1 MIQYSNSQDLVQSA
15 TLVLPFEHVRAA
27 DLPCVG
33 GKGANLGELAA
44 AGLPVPPGFCVTTAA
59 FERFLDSIACAE
71 GLYASLDALP
81 PDDVERARQVG
92 QRVRDVLHQS
102 PIPADIAHAL
112 VEEWQALGAEHGF
125 AVRSSATTEDLP
137 DASFAGQHDSVLNVR
152 GETALLNAVRT
163 CWASLFADRA
173 ILYRLRQGIDH
184 RSARMAVVVQC
195 MVEPHVSGIM
205 FTADP
210 VTGNRAHI
218 VINASYGLG
227 EALVT
232 GMVAPDR
239 YEVDKRR
246 RRVVTQEVVDKRL
259 LLRALPGAGGVERVE
274 VPPTLRTAPAL
285 TDAQAIKLAALGA
298 RIEAHYGSPQ
308 DIEWALDAERFV
320 MLQARPITTLYP
332 RPRPAPAD
340 DSLHVYFSFSHFQV
354 MTDPLPDL
362 VMSLW
367 RMIFPAGRP
376 PGAIENPFVAV
387 AGGRLYIDLSPL
399 LRHRLLGR
407 SVPAALANLDAL
419 AAQAIATVAA
429 RPAFRRQGQAL
440 RTRTL
445 LRWQAP
451 LLRRTLVR
459 LFWSP
464 PEGASEVG
472 LRLMDRSL
480 ARAEARLAAA
490 PDTTARLMVA
500 VALLHE
506 VAPTILRAWIPYF
519 VAGELAHRLLERL
532 LRGAAA
538 PDDLVAAV
546 RGLHGNVVTGMNLA
560 VGDLADSVRQS
571 PELARHLARAGVDTR
586 TLVDTAAALPGG
598 AAFAAAWQ
606 RFIARYGMRAPA
618 EIDLR
623 RPRWHEDPASLLR
636 MVLSNVRENDVGAH
650 HAHYQQLAAE
660 GAAAAQRLVQA
671 ARRGRWGR
679 LRAPLVRRL
688 VRVTR
693 QLLPT
698 RDHHKFWLIRLLG
711 LVKPV
716 LLEAGRQLVAARRIA
731 EVDDVWFLT
740 MPELQAALRSS
751 PEPLH
756 SLVAERRRAFARF
769 HNLRPP
775 RVITS
780 DGEVPIVTP
789 TAVNLPP
796 GALSGTP
803 ASSGSVEG
811 RARVVR
817 DPLAATL
824 NHGEILVAP
833 FTDPGWTPLFITAA
847 AVVTEVGGVMTHGSV
862 IAREYGIPAVVG
874 VVDATSRIRTGQH
887 IRVNGTAGYVE
898 LLEPSIISAPGR
910 VE

>member
-1 MIQYSNSQDLVQSA
+1 MIQHSDNQQLVQSA
-15 TLVLPFEHVRAA
+15 SLVLPFNQVRAA
-27 DLPCVG
+27 DLPRVG
-33 GKGANLGELAA
+33 GKGANLGELTA
-44 AGLPVPPGFCVTTAA
+44 AGLPVPPGFSVTTAA
-59 FERFLDSIACAE
+59 FERFLESVDCMDS
-71 GLYASLDALP
+71 LYASLDTLP
-81 PDDVERARQVG
+81 SDDVERVRQVG
-92 QRVRDVLHQS
+92 QRMRDVLSQS
-102 PIPADIAHAL
+102 PIPADVAEVV
-112 VEEWQALGAEHGF
+112 VEAWQALGTEHGF

-137 DASFAGQHDSVLNVR
+137 GASFAGQHDSVLNVR
-152 GETALLNAVRT
+152 GETALLDAVHT
-163 CWASLFADRA
+163 CWVSLFTDRA

-184 RSARMAVVVQC
+184 RSARMAVVVQR
-195 MVEPHVSGIM
+195 MVEPDVSGIM

-210 VTGNRAHI
+210 VTGSRARI

-232 GMVAPDR
+232 GLVAPDR

-246 RRVVTQEVVDKRL
+246 QRVVTQEVVDKPL
-259 LLRALPGAGGVERVE
+259 QLRSLPGSGGVERVD
-274 VPPTLRTAPAL
+274 VAPTLRAAPAL
-285 TDAQAIKLAALGA
+285 TDAQAIELAALGA
-298 RIEAHYGSPQ
+298 RIETHYSSPQ
-308 DIEWALDAERFV
+308 DIEWALDAGRFL

-332 RPRPAPAD
+332 VPRPAPHD
-340 DSLHVYFSFSHFQV
+340 DALHVYFSFSHFQV

-376 PGAIENPFVAV
+376 PGATENPFMAV
-387 AGGRLYIDLSPL
+387 AGGRLYLDLSSV

-407 SVPAALANLDAL
+407 IVPAALTNLDTL
-419 AAQAIATVAA
+419 AAQAIKTVTS
-429 RPAFRRQGQAL
+429 RPDFRRHGPTL
-440 RTRTL
+440 RSRTL
-445 LRWQAP
+445 LAWQAP

-459 LFWSP
+459 LFWSR
-464 PEGASEVG
+464 PEGATDVG
-472 LRLMDRSL
+472 LRLMDRDL

-490 PDTTARLMVA
+490 PDTTARISIA

-506 VAPTILRAWIPYF
+506 IAPTILRAWIPYF

-532 LRGAAA
+532 LRGVAA

-560 VGDLADSVRQS
+560 VGDLADIVRQA
-571 PELARHLARAGVDTR
+571 PELARHLDQPAVDAR
-586 TLVDTAAALPGG
+586 TLVGTAAALPGG
-598 AAFAAAWQ
+598 AEFAAAWQ
-606 RFIARYGMRAPA
+606 RFITRYGMRTPG

-623 RPRWHEDPASLLR
+623 RPRWREDPGSLLR
-636 MVLSNVRENDVGAH
+636 IVLSSVRQNEVGAH
-650 HAHYQQLAAE
+650 RAHYHQLAAE
-660 GAAAAQRLVQA
+660 GAGAAQRLVQA
-671 ARRGRWGR
+671 AQRGRWGR

-693 QLLPT
+693 SLLPT
-698 RDHHKFWLIRLLG
+698 RDHHKFWITRLLG

-716 LLEAGRQLVAARRIA
+716 LLEAGQRLVVAGQIA

-740 MPELQAALRSS
+740 MPELQAAFGRS

-756 SLVAERRRAFARF
+756 SLVAERRRAFTHF
-769 HNLRPP
+769 HDLRPP

-780 DGEVPIVTP
+780 EGDVPVVTP

-796 GALSGTP
+796 GALIGTS
-803 ASSGSVEG
+803 ASSGIVEG

-817 DPLAATL
+817 DPLTATL

-847 AVVTEVGGVMTHGSV
+847 AVVTDVGGVMTHGSV

-874 VVDATSRIRTGQH
+874 VIDATSRIRTGQR

-898 LLEPSIISAPGR
+898 LLPSIISTPDS